1 MTAEGQLK
9 DDRGAYRPGL
19 SAALRAAIIV
29 TATAAFF
36 VIATRHIDLPGL
48 YYDEALFYPPAAKLY
63 ADCGIQAGPDQT
75 GDPRTFARLMV
86 DPHYDR
92 RWSRVAAHA
101 NKHPQQGSRHGPIEN

>member
-19 SAALRAAIIV
+19 SAALSAIIV

-48 YYDEALFYPPAAKLY
+48 YTTKPCSTHQRPRSMPTVAFKLALIKPGTQGRLHDLWWTFIMIGDGRESPLTPANILSR
-63 ADCGIQAGPDQT
+63 DRDT
-75 GDPRTFARLMV
+75 G
-86 DPHYDR
+86 
-92 RWSRVAAHA
+92 
-101 NKHPQQGSRHGPIEN
+101 Q

>member
-19 SAALRAAIIV
+19 SAALSAIIV

-75 GDPRTFARLMV
+75 GDPRDVCTT
-86 DPHYDR
+86 Y
-92 RWSRVAAHA
+92 
-101 NKHPQQGSRHGPIEN
+101 GGPSL